1 MSGTESVQLD
11 FPHYSSVLLDTL
23 NKQRLEGKFCDL
35 SVQVQD
41 RVFQAHKTVLAAS
54 SPYFHDKLLLNDTN
68 CLVLPSVIQPDA
80 FENLLQLIYSGR
92 LCLEME
98 ALPSHLLV
106 ASGLQMWQVV
116 DRCSEILKERKSY
129 VPQTWS
135 SRASESQ
142 SPSSSFQ
149 LPRDD
154 LPPLPPTITLR
165 CSDDQVIKV
174 RVSEEEEEEE
184 EEEEDDDVKSGV
196 NVLDDSVATNC
207 SYSLPSSSYALP
219 SSSYALPSSSSS
231 PESPKVIYIKQER
244 ADEDGGYMKAFEI
257 TEMPAEFQSELSY
270 VIPPTS
276 LSSSNDVSLCIPRKL
291 YGASEPTSFTISKP
305 VDLHGNEIVSQALQ
319 AQTVHAPVKLVAT
332 PDGKKFGC
340 LCGKRF
346 AVKPKRDR
354 HIMLTFSL
362 RPFGCSVCHKKF
374 KLKHHLTEHMKTHG
388 GNLFSC
394 EDCGRKFRVES
405 CFQKHKEV
413 CKGQR
418 WAGACWTYK

>member
-54 SPYFHDKLLLNDTN
+54 SPYFHDKLLLNDTS
-68 CLVLPSVIQPDA
+68 CLVLPSVIQPEA

-98 ALPSHLLV
+98 ALPAHLLV

-116 DRCSEILKERKSY
+116 DRCSEILKERKAY
-129 VPQTWS
+129 VLQTWS

-154 LPPLPPTITLR
+154 PPPAPPTVTLG
-165 CSDDQVIKV
+165 CSDDEEVIKV
-174 RVSEEEEEEE
+174 RVSEEEEDDDD
-184 EEEEDDDVKSGV
+184 EEDDSKSSG
-196 NVLDDSVATNC
+196 NVLDESVANC
-207 SYSLPSSSYALP
+207 
-219 SSSYALPSSSSS
+219 SYALPSSSSL

-244 ADEDGGYMKAFEI
+244 TEEDGGYMKAFEV
-257 TEMPAEFQSELSY
+257 TEVQADYPSELSY

-276 LSSSNDVSLCIPRKL
+276 SLSSSDVSLCIPWKL

-319 AQTVHAPVKLVAT
+319 AQTVHAPVKLVVT

-388 GNLFSC
+388 GNLYSC

>member
-1 MSGTESVQLD
+1 MPGCENIQLD

-35 SVQVQD
+35 SVHVQG
-41 RVFQAHKTVLAAS
+41 RVFRAHKTVLAAS
-54 SPYFHDKLLLNDTN
+54 SPYFHDKLLLNDTS
-68 CLVLPSVIQPDA
+68 CLVLPNVIQPDA
-80 FENLLQLIYSGR
+80 FENLLHLIYSGR
-92 LCLEME
+92 LCLDME
-98 ALPSHLLV
+98 SLPSHLLV

-116 DRCSEILKERKSY
+116 DRCSELLKEREPRS
-129 VPQTWS
+129 QQSWS

-149 LPRDD
+149 PPRDD
-154 LPPLPPTITLR
+154 PAPPVPLSLG
-165 CSDDQVIKV
+165 CSDDEEVIKV

-184 EEEEDDDVKSGV
+184 EEDDSNSGR
-196 NVLDDSVATNC
+196 NVLEEVIPAGC
-207 SYSLPSSSYALP
+207 SYSI
-219 SSSYALPSSSSS
+219 PSSSS
-231 PESPKVIYIKQER
+231 PGSPKVFYIKQER
-244 ADEDGGYMKAFEI
+244 AEEDNFLKGFEV
-257 TEMPAEFQSELSY
+257 TEVQPDYSTELSF
-270 VIPPTS
+270 VLPPTS
-276 LSSSNDVSLCIPRKL
+276 SSSDVSLCLPRKMHGVSDPQSYTL
-291 YGASEPTSFTISKP
+291 SKP
-305 VDLHGNEIVSQALQ
+305 VDLHGNEIIAHALQ
-319 AQTVHAPVKLVAT
+319 AQTVHAPVKLVAA

-362 RPFGCSVCHKKF
+362 RPFGCSVCNKKF

-388 GNLFSC
+388 GNLYSC

>member
-1 MSGTESVQLD
+1 MPGSESVQLD

-23 NKQRLEGKFCDL
+23 NKQRLEGMFCDL

-116 DRCSEILKERKSY
+116 DRCSEILKERKTC

-154 LPPLPPTITLR
+154 PPPPPPTVTLG
-165 CSDDQVIKV
+165 CSDDEEVIKV

-184 EEEEDDDVKSGV
+184 EDDLKNGG
-196 NVLDDSVATNC
+196 NVLDESVATNC
-207 SYSLPSSSYALP
+207 
-219 SSSYALPSSSSS
+219 SYALPSSSS
-231 PESPKVIYIKQER
+231 PESPKIIYIKQER
-244 ADEDGGYMKAFEI
+244 TEEDGGYMKAFEV
-257 TEMPAEFQSELSY
+257 TEMQGEYPSELSF

-276 LSSSNDVSLCIPRKL
+276 SSSDVSLCIPRKL

-319 AQTVHAPVKLVAT
+319 AQTVHAPVKLVAA

>member
-1 MSGTESVQLD
+1 MPGSERVRLD

-35 SVQVQD
+35 SVQVQG
-41 RVFQAHKTVLAAS
+41 RFFRAHKTVLAAS
-54 SPYFHDKLLLNDTN
+54 SPYFHDKLLLNDTS

-92 LCLEME
+92 LCLDIES
-98 ALPSHLLV
+98 LPSHLLV

-116 DRCSEILKERKSY
+116 DRCSELLKERELHP
-129 VPQTWS
+129 PQSWS

-149 LPRDD
+149 PPRDD
-154 LPPLPPTITLR
+154 VPPAPLSLG
-165 CSDDQVIKV
+165 CSDDEEVIKV

-184 EEEEDDDVKSGV
+184 EEEDNQSGENALEGV
-196 NVLDDSVATNC
+196 IPVGC
-207 SYSLPSSSYALP
+207 SYSLPSSSSAG
-219 SSSYALPSSSSS
+219 
-231 PESPKVIYIKQER
+231 SPKMFYIKQEQI
-244 ADEDGGYMKAFEI
+244 DEDSHFLKAFEVA
-257 TEMPAEFQSELSY
+257 EMQSEYSSDLSF
-270 VIPPTS
+270 VFPPTP
-276 LSSSNDVSLCIPRKL
+276 SSSDVSLCLPRKL
-291 YGASEPTSFTISKP
+291 HGVTEPQSFTLSKP
-305 VDLHGNEIVSQALQ
+305 LDLHGNEIIAHALQ
-319 AQTVHAPVKLVAT
+319 AQTIHAPVKLVAA

-362 RPFGCSVCHKKF
+362 RPFGCSVCNKKF

-388 GNLFSC
+388 ANLYSC

-405 CFQKHKEV
+405 CFQKHKEA